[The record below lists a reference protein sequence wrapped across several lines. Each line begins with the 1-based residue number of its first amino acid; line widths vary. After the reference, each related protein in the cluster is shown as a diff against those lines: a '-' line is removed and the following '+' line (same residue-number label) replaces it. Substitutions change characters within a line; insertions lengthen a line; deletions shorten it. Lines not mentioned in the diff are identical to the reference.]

1 MGVGFQALASLIYAF
16 GTKLPM
22 KVIMPLLDKGSQ
34 NTNPAVKNEA
44 LNGYKGY
51 SKFVGSEAIVPFI
64 EGMKEQLKKQLMA
77 DFEEMKGKPN
87 ELKRML
93 RSQAAKGGNLDEAKG
108 PEQKE
113 DLFDML

>member
-1 MGVGFQALASLIYAF
+1 
-16 GTKLPM
+16 
-22 KVIMPLLDKGSQ
+22 
-34 NTNPAVKNEA
+34 
-44 LNGYKGY
+44 
-51 SKFVGSEAIVPFI
+51 
-64 EGMKEQLKKQLMA
+64 MA